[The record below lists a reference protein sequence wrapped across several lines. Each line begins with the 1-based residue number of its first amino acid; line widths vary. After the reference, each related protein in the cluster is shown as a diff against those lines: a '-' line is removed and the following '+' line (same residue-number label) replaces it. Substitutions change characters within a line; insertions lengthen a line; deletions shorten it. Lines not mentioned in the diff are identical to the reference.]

1 MLKQE
6 IFWRK
11 IEGKLT
17 AEKDRALHLE
27 IANKSGIE

>member
-1 MLKQE
+1 MFKQE

-11 IEGKLT
+11 IEGKMT
-17 AEKDRALHLE
+17 AEKDHASHLE